1 MKIWSRATHFD
12 WSQPDSKNKIYQGHE
27 DGIIREWT
35 FDRQAK
41 KLVPGYEK
49 WKMLDAIRDITS
61 IPKYDLLLASCRNG
75 STCIWNTKNHD
86 FYYTLTHHTDAVS
99 QISAHP
105 DETTRLVATASWD

>member
-61 IPKYDLLLASCRNG
+61 IPKYDLLLASCRVLLLYNFL
-75 STCIWNTKNHD
+75 
-86 FYYTLTHHTDAVS
+86 FYRMVLLVS
-99 QISAHP
+99 GTPKTMIFTIH
-105 DETTRLVATASWD
+105 